1 MGDWIEPGQRAP
13 AFTLTADDGSK
24 VRLSD
29 LRGRPV
35 LLYFY
40 PKDDTP
46 GCTREACAF
55 RDRRREFKR
64 YDAAVLGVSADSME
78 SHGKFR
84 DKFGLNF
91 PLLADTDHKV
101 AEKYGA
107 WREKNMYGKKSM
119 GIQRSTYLIDST
131 GKVAR
136 VWKAV
141 KVEEHDSQVLE
152 ALGELEHSHET

>member
-1 MGDWIEPGQRAP
+1 MSDWIQAGQRAP
-13 AFTLTADDGSK
+13 AFTLTADDGST
-24 VRLSD
+24 VRLSNFK
-29 LRGRPV
+29 GQPV
-35 LLYFY
+35 VLYFY

-55 RDRRREFKR
+55 RDQRARFQKLG
-64 YDAAVLGVSADSME
+64 AVVLGVSADSIA

-91 PLLADTDHKV
+91 PLLVDADHKV

-107 WREKNMYGKKSM
+107 WREKNMYGKKTM
-119 GIQRSTYLIDST
+119 GIQRSTFVIDPT

-141 KVEEHDSQVLE
+141 KVDGHDEQVLA
-152 ALGELEHSHET
+152 ALAELSGE